1 MRLCLDILLDNA
13 IKYTGEN
20 IPIELVEELQRWRRG
35 IAGARSRRRRAEAEL
50 PHVFDKAYRGSNA
63 AGVAGS
69 GLGLYMA
76 RSVDV
81 HGGT

>member
-1 MRLCLDILLDNA
+1 VELLVRDH
-13 IKYTGEN
+13 G
-20 IPIELVEELQRWRRG
+20 
-35 IAGARSRRRRAEAEL
+35 AGVPEAEL

-76 RSVDV
+76 RSIVDV
-81 HGGT
+81 HGGTDGTKCF